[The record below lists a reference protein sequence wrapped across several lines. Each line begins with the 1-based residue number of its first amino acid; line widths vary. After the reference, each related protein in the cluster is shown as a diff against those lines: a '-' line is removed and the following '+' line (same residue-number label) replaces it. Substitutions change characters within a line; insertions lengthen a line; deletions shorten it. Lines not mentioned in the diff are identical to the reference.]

1 MKKTLLLLFLFASMT
16 GFSQKALQKGRK
28 KLIINDTIVERMQ
41 HLKDSMILAQKEQ
54 KEQKDSGAIIKDFN
68 PNFDYLVQLQKDQ
81 KAKQKRAAMIRIGIG
96 GTMMILL
103 IIGLMRRKKKK

>member
-28 KLIINDTIVERMQ
+28 KLIINDTVVERMQ
-41 HLKDSMILAQKEQ
+41 HLKDSMILAQ

-96 GTMMILL
+96 AALL
-103 IIGLMRRKKKK
+103 VVLFIGLMRRKKKE